1 MSGNLEFIDQ
11 LGMGEPSF
19 ENTESQEENI
29 DTKDVRNN
37 IDSDESQDF
46 VQDSELTEGSET
58 EESQEDTAPNGQFEE
73 LRKQIEGIEKRLKDK
88 DDYIN
93 EMREQSMS
101 KEKAKQEP
109 QEDDVVDDEDA
120 FYSDPIAYVK
130 SIKEEMA
137 RQQHIQQLQLAEIQF
152 SNTVDNYWQTVN
164 GKDLNEAIAADKD
177 FAEKFNSSKEPYK
190 DAYDYL
196 IAKKAEKTK
205 SEQSLREQIRAEERE
220 KLLKEIGS
228 KKKETVPNYKQF
240 SGSSSSKDAIDDGFM
255 SVFGK

>member
-11 LGMGEPSF
+11 LGMSEPSV
-19 ENTESQEENI
+19 ENTESQEKNI
-29 DTKDVRNN
+29 DTEDVSDN

-58 EESQEDTAPNGQFEE
+58 EENQKDTEPNGQFEE
-73 LRKQIEGIEKRLKDK
+73 LRRQIEGLEKRLRDK

-93 EMREQSMS
+93 EMREKSISQ
-101 KEKAKQEP
+101 EEAKREP
-109 QEDDVVDDEDA
+109 QEDDGVDDEDA

-130 SIKEEMA
+130 SMKEEMA
-137 RQQHIQQLQLAEIQF
+137 KQQHIQQLQLAEIQF
-152 SNTVDNYWQTVN
+152 SNTVENYWQTVN

-177 FAEKFNSSKEPYK
+177 FAEKFNSSKQPYK
-190 DAYDYL
+190 DAYEYL
-196 IAKKAEKTK
+196 TAKKTEKAK

-220 KLLKEIGS
+220 KLMKEIGT

-240 SGSSSSKDAIDDGFM
+240 SGSSGSKDAIDDGFM
-255 SVFGK
+255 SVFGR